1 MSLSSNGALKVT
13 PFHPR
18 TAALCASHAWRR
30 WAGYIAASSYELL
43 HDREYHA
50 IRSSAGLLDVSP
62 LHKYMVTGP
71 DAARLLDR
79 VVTRDV
85 TKLKVGQV
93 AYTPWCDTA
102 GKVIDDGTISRLG
115 EQVFRMTSADPNLRW
130 LTDNAVSLDV
140 RIEDVS
146 DSTAALSRIAR
157 ELGP

>member
-1 MSLSSNGALKVT
+1 MSLSSTNGALKVT

-18 TAALCASHAWRR
+18 TFALCASHAWRR
-30 WAGYIAASSYELL
+30 WAGYVAASSYELV

-102 GKVIDDGTISRLG
+102 GEVIDDRTISRLRG
-115 EQVFRMTSADPNLRW
+115 HVFRMTPAHPNLRG
-130 LTDNAVSLDV
+130 
-140 RIEDVS
+140 VS
-146 DSTAALSRIAR
+146 D
-157 ELGP
+157 